1 MLRPEYL
8 EGLPD
13 EILEL
18 FSEAEQEILADM
30 ARRIST
36 YDFWIPAAD
45 HQNRVLR
52 EAGIMQEDILT
63 VLSATT
69 RKSKEELRDLMQ
81 RAGSMA
87 LHNDESIYSA
97 GGFHVPSIKD
107 SLPLR
112 NVLNAGYQATATE
125 MQNLCRTTARTATKQ
140 FEDALDRAWLNVS
153 SGAFDAD
160 AAIRSA
166 VKELSEK
173 GIQSITYPS
182 GKTDSIETAVRRAVV
197 TGVNQTAGQ
206 LQIELADELGCDLVE
221 VTAHS
226 DARPEHALW
235 QGRIYSRSGKHPNYP
250 PFVAST
256 GYGTGEGLCGWNCRH
271 SFGPYIE
278 GSPPVYTQEDL
289 DKLNE
294 PTVEYDGKKM
304 TEYEARQRMRYNER
318 QIRRWKREEV
328 ALNAAGLDSSD
339 AVAKVSAWQS
349 RQRDFIDQTGFKRD
363 YAREQVALAK
373 SQKNGIIYP
382 SRHMALGLRQPASRV
397 LSDEEIRS
405 ILDDA
410 DALGIDHTILLFNTG
425 TRTGFIDGLG
435 KIGICGDIL
444 PDTLSKVARDRMSQ
458 RAVLAHEFY
467 GHLQH
472 HPSEYAIGDWRD
484 EFRASYEA
492 AKNAPNLTYE
502 DRALLMID
510 AYDRAREAGELVEY
524 DALAKEIIY
533 GKYDN

>member
-18 FSEAEQEILADM
+18 FSEAEQEILTDM

-36 YDFWIPAAD
+36 YDYWIPAAD
-45 HQNRVLR
+45 HQNQVLR
-52 EAGIMQEDILT
+52 EAGIMQEDILS

-69 RKSKEELRDLMQ
+69 RKSEEELRAMMQ
-81 RAGSMA
+81 SAGSMA
-87 LHNDESIYSA
+87 LHNDESVYAA
-97 GGFHVPSIKD
+97 GGFRVPSIKD

-125 MQNLCRTTARTATKQ
+125 MRNLCRTTARTASKQ

-166 VKELSEK
+166 IKELSEK

-206 LQIELADELGCDLVE
+206 LQNELADELGCDLVE

-278 GSPPVYTQEDL
+278 GSTPIYSQEEL

-294 PTVEYDGKKM
+294 PTVEVDGKKM

-328 ALNAAGLDSSD
+328 ALNAAGLDSGEAS
-339 AVAKVSAWQS
+339 AKVREWQA
-349 RQRDFIDQTGFKRD
+349 RQRDFINQTGFKRR
-363 YAREQVALAK
+363 YGLEQI
-373 SQKNGIIYP
+373 SG
-382 SRHMALGLRQPASRV
+382 ASP
-397 LSDEEIRS
+397 
-405 ILDDA
+405 
-410 DALGIDHTILLFNTG
+410 
-425 TRTGFIDGLG
+425 
-435 KIGICGDIL
+435 KIL
-444 PDTLSKVARDRMSQ
+444 PDSKPVANMR
-458 RAVLAHEFY
+458 
-467 GHLQH
+467 
-472 HPSEYAIGDWRD
+472 IGR
-484 EFRASYEA
+484 SVG
-492 AKNAPNLTYE
+492 AKSKNY
-502 DRALLMID
+502 
-510 AYDRAREAGELVEY
+510 
-524 DALAKEIIY
+524 EIIDIETGEVY
-533 GKYDN
+533 NFLEGSRLQDSTVFAGNGVKTPLRPEVAFGLAEEFGGKPSDWQHAKATADINYNGEIRRAEVHWFQAKGIGKVKFKVKRWLDED